1 MYRQTKIVATLGP
14 ATDDPEVLAA
24 LLQAGVDTVRVNFSH
39 GSATDHRRHFETV
52 RLAASKVNKEV
63 AILAD
68 IQGPKIRIARFTEGS
83 IELHVGHLLTID
95 ADHDPDNGTV
105 DIVGVDYPSLHN
117 DVRPGHRLRLGDG
130 EIVLEVVSVKGKK
143 IQCRSLSVAVL
154 SGQKG
159 INLEGGGLSAGAITD
174 KDKHDI
180 QLAAEL
186 GANFV
191 ALSFVRS
198 TDDIQ
203 QGRALVKQVGGQ
215 AAIIAKIERAEAVH
229 VIEDLVAAADGVMI
243 ARGDLAIEIGEA
255 EVPGVQKQI
264 VKVATCLNKPVI
276 IATQMMESMIHTQVP
291 TRAEVSDVANAVLD
305 GTDAVMLSAE
315 TAVGKYPEV
324 VVKTV
329 VDVCMSAEKYHSNI
343 PNLPEYN
350 QFQNIEQAVAF
361 AAMHI
366 ANGMTVRAI
375 IALTESGKTALLMS
389 RIRSGIP
396 IYGLSRHADT
406 RQKMMLYRDVVPIAF
421 DVLASAYFEV
431 NYNAV
436 ALLETHGY
444 LTHGDVVILTKG
456 DYMGGT
462 QGANAVK
469 VLTVGSV
476 KKGLKAEASWTG
488 N

>member
-1 MYRQTKIVATLGP
+1 MHRQTKIVATLGP
-14 ATDDPEVLAA
+14 ATEDPQVLAA
-24 LLQAGVDTVRVNFSH
+24 LLRAGVDTVRVNFSH
-39 GSATDHRRHFETV
+39 GIAADHRRHFEAI
-52 RLAASKVNKEV
+52 RRSAAEIGREV

-68 IQGPKIRIARFTEGS
+68 IQGPKIRIACFAQGS
-83 IELHVGHLLTID
+83 IMLNVGHMLTID
-95 ADHDPDNGTV
+95 ADHDPDNGTEKV
-105 DIVGVDYPSLHN
+105 VGVDYPLLYR
-117 DVRPGHRLRLGDG
+117 DVRSGHRLRLGDG
-130 EIVLEVVSVKGKK
+130 EIVLEVVSIEGKK
-143 IQCRSLSVAVL
+143 IYCRSLSTAVL
-154 SGQKG
+154 YGQKG
-159 INLEGGGLSAGAITD
+159 INLEGGGLSAGAITE
-174 KDKHDI
+174 KDKQDI
-180 QLAAEL
+180 QLASEL

-198 TDDIQ
+198 TDDIK
-203 QGRALVKQVGGQ
+203 QGRALVEQAGGQ
-215 AAIIAKIERAEAVH
+215 AAIIAKIERAEAVQI
-229 VIEDLVAAADGVMI
+229 IEDLVATADGVMI

-264 VKVATCLNKPVI
+264 VKAATSLNKPVI
-276 IATQMMESMIHTQVP
+276 VATQMMESMIHARVP

-315 TAVGKYPEV
+315 TAVGKYPEL
-324 VVKTV
+324 VVKAMAE
-329 VDVCMSAEKYHSNI
+329 VCLSAEKHHHNNI
-343 PNLPEYN
+343 PSIPEDSP
-350 QFQNIEQAVAF
+350 FQNIEQAVAF

-396 IYGLSRHADT
+396 IFGLSRHADT

-421 DVLASAYFEV
+421 DVLASAYSDV

-436 ALLETHGY
+436 ALLETQGY
-444 LTHGDVVILTKG
+444 LTHGDMVILTKG

-469 VLTVGSV
+469 ILTVGNV
-476 KKGLKAEASWTG
+476 KKGRKVEAS
-488 N
+488 